1 MFNMLS
7 TKKLA
12 IMNKNHMRKIAK
24 NVQEKYMYN
33 NISELQSYVSMQN
46 ILYYINNNRLIFRKI
61 DFCKIIYYL
70 NWKLF
75 S

>member
-33 NISELQSYVSMQN
+33 NISEL
-46 ILYYINNNRLIFRKI
+46 
-61 DFCKIIYYL
+61 
-70 NWKLF
+70 
-75 S
+75 